1 MRARE
6 DPAGQP
12 LAFANQAEEQ
22 VLGLNGDA
30 AELAGLI
37 AREEEDPSRPFCI
50 AFEHPACLKVTSWC
64 GSASLLCRH
73 YKAKLWRNQRTVALS
88 PTST

>member
-6 DPAGQP
+6 NPAGQP
-12 LAFANQAEEQ
+12 LSFADQAKEK

-37 AREEEDPSRPFCI
+37 AREEEDPSRPFCVP
-50 AFEHPACLKVTSWC
+50 FEHPACLESYELVEVRDLSVAIIRQSSGGTN
-64 GSASLLCRH
+64 GASR
-73 YKAKLWRNQRTVALS
+73 
-88 PTST
+88 